1 MSFKWILAKI
11 ILYIPFKF
19 IFRLRVYGSH
29 NVPRKGPCIICVN
42 HTSFWDPPFVGFASP
57 RELHFLAKRELFEN
71 VKAFGMLISFYN
83 AIPIDRE
90 NSLSGLKRAMNLLK
104 EGKALVIFPEGTR
117 NRTKNKFLL
126 PLKEGAAL
134 LSLKM
139 NVPIIPAYL
148 FESKGNVLDWITGK
162 RKLRIR
168 FGKPLL
174 PGVYKMDSDDP
185 VKDLTKDIEWRMRE
199 LYARG

>member
-1 MSFKWILAKI
+1 MSLKWVLAKI
-11 ILYIPFKF
+11 LLYIPFRF
-19 IFRLRVYGSH
+19 VFRLKVFGSQ
-29 NVPRKGPCIICVN
+29 NIPRKGPCIICVN

-90 NSLSGLKRAMNLLK
+90 NSLSGLKKAINILK

-139 NVPIIPAYL
+139 NAPIIPAFL
-148 FESKGNVLDWITGK
+148 FESKGNVFDWITGK

-168 FGKPLL
+168 FGKALL
-174 PGVYKMDSDDP
+174 PVYYKGNYQHP
-185 VKDLTKDIEWRMRE
+185 VKELTKDLEWRMRE